1 LKKHIVKKFIF
12 LSVFAIHIF
21 CGNVVLANTLEY
33 KVKAVLAFKI
43 MSHIR
48 WPTAAFVAND
58 NIFRIG
64 VLGSDDVLA
73 VFKALE
79 NKELNGRKITVEQIT
94 DLDNLESFNSIFI
107 STYSNLPEQE
117 VLTALKRSSTLTFG
131 ETQNFAQS
139 GGIIGFYKV
148 QDKIRFFI
156 NKEAAEDAGLK
167 ISAQLFRVGK
177 LVGNK

>member
-1 LKKHIVKKFIF
+1 VKKFFF
-12 LSVFAIHIF
+12 LSIFAIHIF
-21 CGNVVLANTLEY
+21 CGNAVFANTLEY
-33 KVKAVLAFKI
+33 KIKAVLAYKI

-48 WPTAAFVAND
+48 WPTTAFVAND
-58 NIFRIG
+58 NVFRIG

-79 NKELNGRKITVEQIT
+79 SKEFNGHKITVENVA
-94 DLDNLESFNSIFI
+94 DLENLESFNSIFI
-107 STYSNLPEQE
+107 STHSNPPEQE
-117 VLTALKRSSTLTFG
+117 VLAALKRSSTLTFG

-139 GGIIGFYKV
+139 GGIIGFYKI

-156 NKEAAEDAGLK
+156 NKEAAEYAELK

>member
-1 LKKHIVKKFIF
+1 MKKFIF

-21 CGNVVLANTLEY
+21 CGKSVLANNLEY
-33 KVKAVLAFKI
+33 KIKAVLALKI
-43 MSHIR
+43 MSHIQ
-48 WPTAAFVAND
+48 WSDAAFVASN

-64 VLGSDDVLA
+64 VFGGDEVLA
-73 VFKALE
+73 AFKSLE
-79 NKELNGRKITVEQIT
+79 GKELIGRKIVVEQIT
-94 DLDNLESFNSIFI
+94 DLDNLGSFNSIFI
-107 STYSNLPEQE
+107 STYSNLPQQE
-117 VLTALKRSSTLTFG
+117 VLAALKKSRTLTFG
-131 ETQNFAQS
+131 ETQGFAQS

-156 NKEAAEDAGLK
+156 NKKTAEDAGLK